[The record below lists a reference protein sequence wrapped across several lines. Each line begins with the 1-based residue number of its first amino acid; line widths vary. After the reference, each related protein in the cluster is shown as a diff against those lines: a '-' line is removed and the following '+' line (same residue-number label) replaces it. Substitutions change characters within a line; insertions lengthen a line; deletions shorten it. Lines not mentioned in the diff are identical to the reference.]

1 MMKKFHY
8 FWRYMGDLSH
18 SFKFLIM
25 PNYSFFGLFC
35 FLGTKTLAYCE
46 KEKRKKK
53 ITAYFILVLF
63 DFHITSLWYGSYRLC
78 LTGGKEVHNAVM
90 SSIYNLAKAFSS
102 YQDEVLVKT

>member
-1 MMKKFHY
+1 
-8 FWRYMGDLSH
+8 
-18 SFKFLIM
+18 M